1 MTSVRSR
8 FLGFVFAALLALATA
23 IAAPPARADDAA
35 PANPSPPTRADDAA
49 PASPSPPTQQQA
61 IDAEKADAEA
71 AVDKAKVLGPAQVTL
86 QDQGVLALPEG
97 FSFVPQPQAGRLM
110 RAYGNSDSS
119 ALVGLILP
127 EAADGNWWA
136 TLDFVKAGYVKD
148 DDAKNWN
155 ADELLASLKEAT
167 ESQNAERGR
176 RGFPAVEITGWIE
189 PPAYD
194 ASSHRLVW
202 SALVR
207 QIGGN
212 GDQGSVN
219 YNTYALGREGYFS
232 LDLITSQ
239 AAIAAN
245 KSVAQAL
252 LADISYDKGKAYQDF
267 EASSDHVAA
276 YGLAALIGGVALH
289 KFGLFALGAAF
300 VLKFAKVLG
309 LGAVVV
315 VAALR
320 RLFVRAKKKAPE

>member
-1 MTSVRSR
+1 MTSLRSR
-8 FLGFVFAALLALATA
+8 SVAAVFAALLTWV
-23 IAAPPARADDAA
+23 IAGAMPYARG
-35 PANPSPPTRADDAA
+35 DDAA

-61 IDAEKADAEA
+61 IDAEKAEAEA
-71 AVDKAKVLGPAQVTL
+71 AADKAKALGPAQVKL
-86 QDQGVLALPEG
+86 QDQGMLALPEG
-97 FSFVPQPQAGRLM
+97 FSFVPQPEAGRLM

-119 ALVGLILP
+119 ALVGLIVP

-136 TLDFVKAGYVKD
+136 TLDYVKAGYVKD

-155 ADELLASLKEAT
+155 ADELLAGLKEAT

-194 ASSHRLVW
+194 APSHRLIW
-202 SALVR
+202 SALVH
-207 QIGGN
+207 QIGASA
-212 GDQGSVN
+212 DQGSVN

-239 AAIAAN
+239 SAIEAD
-245 KSVAQAL
+245 KSVARAL

-267 EASSDHVAA
+267 EAPSDHVAA

-289 KFGLFALGAAF
+289 KLGLFALGAAF

-320 RLFVRAKKKAPE
+320 RLLGRAKSKAPE

>member
-1 MTSVRSR
+1 MMSSRSR
-8 FLGFVFAALLALATA
+8 CLGFVFAALLALVVAWG
-23 IAAPPARADDAA
+23 AAPRARADDAQ
-35 PANPSPPTRADDAA
+35 PVNP
-49 PASPSPPTQQQA
+49 PPTQQQA

-86 QDQGVLALPEG
+86 QDQGMLALPEG

-155 ADELLASLKEAT
+155 ADELLSNLKEAT
-167 ESQNAERGR
+167 NGQNEDREK
-176 RGFPAVEITGWIE
+176 RGFPAVEITGWVE

-194 ASSHRLVW
+194 APSHRLIW
-202 SALVR
+202 SALVH
-207 QIGGN
+207 QIGTG

-239 AAIAAN
+239 TAIEAN
-245 KSVAQAL
+245 KSVARAL
-252 LADISYDKGKAYQDF
+252 LADISYDKGKAYEDF

-289 KFGLFALGAAF
+289 KLGLLALGAAF
-300 VLKFAKVLG
+300 ALKFAKVLG
-309 LGAVVV
+309 LGALVV

-320 RLFVRAKKKAPE
+320 RLFGRAKTKAPE

>member
-1 MTSVRSR
+1 MNHSR
-8 FLGFVFAALLALATA
+8 LRIVAAVFAALLALATA
-23 IAAPPARADDAA
+23 VSGSRARADDAA
-35 PANPSPPTRADDAA
+35 PAG
-49 PASPSPPTQQQA
+49 PSPPTQQQA
-61 IDAEKADAEA
+61 IDAEKAGAEA
-71 AVDKAKVLGPAQVTL
+71 AADKAKAPGPAEIVL
-86 QDQGVLALPEG
+86 QDQGRLALPDG
-97 FSFVPQPQAGRLM
+97 FSFVPQPEAGRLM

-127 EAADGNWWA
+127 QAADGNWWA

-148 DDAKNWN
+148 DDAKNWK
-155 ADELLASLKEAT
+155 ADELLASMKEAT
-167 ESQNAERGR
+167 ESQNAERER
-176 RGFPAVEITGWIE
+176 QGFPAVEITGWIE

-194 ASSHRLVW
+194 ASSRRLVW

-207 QIGGN
+207 QIGAS

-245 KSVAQAL
+245 KSVAQTL
-252 LADISYDKGKAYQDF
+252 LADIAYDKGKAYADF

-289 KFGLFALGAAF
+289 KLGLLALGAAF
-300 VLKFAKVLG
+300 VLKFAKVIG
-309 LGAVVV
+309 LGAIVV

-320 RLFVRAKKKAPE
+320 RLLGRAKRKAPE

>member
-1 MTSVRSR
+1 MTTFRSR
-8 FLGFVFAALLALATA
+8 SLAAMFAVLLASATA
-23 IAAPPARADDAA
+23 IALPARADDAA
-35 PANPSPPTRADDAA
+35 PPTSPT
-49 PASPSPPTQQQA
+49 PATQQQA

-71 AVDKAKVLGPAQVTL
+71 AADKAKLVGPAQITL
-86 QDQGVLALPEG
+86 QDQGVLALPGG
-97 FSFVPQPQAGRLM
+97 FSFVPQPQASRLM
-110 RAYGNSDSS
+110 RAYGNSDSTE
-119 ALVGLILP
+119 LVGLILP

-167 ESQNAERGR
+167 NSQNAERGR

-207 QIGGN
+207 RIGAS

-232 LDLITSQ
+232 LDLITSRD
-239 AAIAAN
+239 AIAAD
-245 KSVAQAL
+245 KSVAQTL
-252 LADISYDKGKAYQDF
+252 LADVAYDKGKAYEDF
-267 EASSDHVAA
+267 NASSDHIAA

-289 KFGLFALGAAF
+289 KLGLFALGAAF

-309 LGAVVV
+309 LGALVV

-320 RLFVRAKKKAPE
+320 RLLGRAKKKAPE

>member
-1 MTSVRSR
+1 M
-8 FLGFVFAALLALATA
+8 
-23 IAAPPARADDAA
+23 
-35 PANPSPPTRADDAA
+35 
-49 PASPSPPTQQQA
+49 
-61 IDAEKADAEA
+61 
-71 AVDKAKVLGPAQVTL
+71 
-86 QDQGVLALPEG
+86 
-97 FSFVPQPQAGRLM
+97 
-110 RAYGNSDSS
+110 
-119 ALVGLILP
+119 GLILP

-155 ADELLASLKEAT
+155 ADELLSNLKEAT

-194 ASSHRLVW
+194 ALSRRLVW

-207 QIGGN
+207 QIGTS

-219 YNTYALGREGYFS
+219 YNTYALGRDGYFS

-239 AAIAAN
+239 EAIEAN
-245 KSVAQAL
+245 KTVARAL
-252 LADISYDKGKAYQDF
+252 LADITYDVGKAYQDF
-267 EASSDHVAA
+267 DASSDHIAA

-300 VLKFAKVLG
+300 VLKFAKVIG

-320 RLFVRAKKKAPE
+320 RLLGRAKKKAPE

>member
-1 MTSVRSR
+1 MTSSR
-8 FLGFVFAALLALATA
+8 LRIVAAMFAALLALATA
-23 IAAPPARADDAA
+23 IAAPRARADDA
-35 PANPSPPTRADDAA
+35 S
-49 PASPSPPTQQQA
+49 PASPPPPTQQQA

-71 AVDKAKVLGPAQVTL
+71 AVDKAKVLGPARVTL
-86 QDQGVLALPEG
+86 QDQGMLALPEG

-119 ALVGLILP
+119 ALVGLIIP

-155 ADELLASLKEAT
+155 ADELLAGLKEAT
-167 ESQNAERGR
+167 ESQNAERER
-176 RGFPAVEITGWIE
+176 RGFPAVEIAGWIE

-194 ASSHRLVW
+194 ASSRRLVW
-202 SALVR
+202 SALVH
-207 QIGGN
+207 QIGAS

-219 YNTYALGREGYFS
+219 YNTYALGRDGYFS

-245 KSVAQAL
+245 KSVARAL
-252 LADISYDKGKAYQDF
+252 LADITYDKGKAYEDF
-267 EASSDHVAA
+267 VASSDHVAA

-289 KFGLFALGAAF
+289 KLGLFALGAGF

-320 RLFVRAKKKAPE
+320 RLFGRGKRKAPE

>member
-1 MTSVRSR
+1 MTTLRSR
-8 FLGFVFAALLALATA
+8 SVAAVFAALLALVAA
-23 IAAPPARADDAA
+23 SAAPRAHADDAT
-35 PANPSPPTRADDAA
+35 PPSPT
-49 PASPSPPTQQQA
+49 PPTQQQA

-71 AVDKAKVLGPAQVTL
+71 AADKGKVVGPAQITL
-86 QDQGVLALPEG
+86 QDQGVLALPDG
-97 FSFVPQPQAGRLM
+97 VSFVPQPEAGRLM

-119 ALVGLILP
+119 ALVGLIVP

-155 ADELLASLKEAT
+155 ADELLSSLKDAT
-167 ESQNAERGR
+167 TSQNEDREK

-194 ASSHRLVW
+194 ASSHRLIW
-202 SALVR
+202 SALVH
-207 QIGGN
+207 QIGASA
-212 GDQGSVN
+212 DQGSVN

-239 AAIAAN
+239 AAIEAD
-245 KSVAQAL
+245 KSVARAL

-289 KFGLFALGAAF
+289 KLGLLALGAAF

-320 RLFVRAKKKAPE
+320 RLLGRAKPKAPE

>member
-1 MTSVRSR
+1 MTTLRSR
-8 FLGFVFAALLALATA
+8 SVAAVFAALLALVAA
-23 IAAPPARADDAA
+23 SAAPRAHADDAT
-35 PANPSPPTRADDAA
+35 PPSPT
-49 PASPSPPTQQQA
+49 PPTQQQA

-71 AVDKAKVLGPAQVTL
+71 AADKGKVVGPAQITL
-86 QDQGVLALPEG
+86 QDQGVLALPDG
-97 FSFVPQPQAGRLM
+97 VSFVPQPEAGRLM

-119 ALVGLILP
+119 ALVGLIVP

-155 ADELLASLKEAT
+155 ADELLSSLKDAT
-167 ESQNAERGR
+167 TSQNEDREK

-207 QIGGN
+207 QIGASA
-212 GDQGSVN
+212 DQGSVN

-239 AAIAAN
+239 AAIEAD
-245 KSVAQAL
+245 KSVARAL

-289 KFGLFALGAAF
+289 KLGLLALGAAF

-320 RLFVRAKKKAPE
+320 RLLGRAKPKAPE